1 MIRRFAKGLEIAKED
16 RIDVVVNG
24 EGVEVVCTPEN
35 LVELAAGVAVTRFG
49 LKDIVSVEVKGKTVY
64 VEAGCKAE
72 SEAGSERV
80 KKQELRSELS
90 GITVKELQKM
100 IGYLD
105 VEEYR
110 NTRGYHIAAAVKDGE
125 VVARMHDVSRHSVL
139 AKVIGSCTIRSIDVK
154 NCYVLFSGRISR
166 SIVEMC
172 YTAEIPLIVSKAA
185 IFDSAIDFCLKSGV
199 NAVSFASGLIVG
211 KRVTIE

>member
-49 LKDIVSVEVKGKTVY
+49 LKNIVSVEVKGKTVY

-172 YTAEIPLIVSKAA
+172 YTAEIPLIASKAA